1 VAARNR
7 TPAAIVYLL
16 SRLACAAIRC
26 PVANGKHGAPN
37 VISLTIGRRRIGLI
51 LRARRKEKITKTAAT
66 GRSIQFEQS
75 PQSSNK
81 GLLRP
86 YASKPWE
93 RTMSEVEFD
102 RLLDAVRTAIA
113 PAQEDFLAYPPT
125 FNRPP
130 KAANDNE
137 LAWGFIP
144 FPEDWYA
151 AC

>member
-37 VISLTIGRRRIGLI
+37 VIFLTIGRRRIGLI

-75 PQSSNK
+75 TQSSNK

-86 YASKPWE
+86 CASKPRE

-125 FNRPP
+125 FNQPP

-137 LAWGFIP
+137 MAWGFIP